1 MFEKMSRALAEIGNR
16 IEVNVPL
23 EGDSEGYLDKE
34 CPAET
39 CRFGFKVHGDDWNAR
54 VRPEAVHCPMCRHQA
69 PKGEWHTQAQV
80 EAATRYAFSYA
91 KGRMQRALRG
101 EMGPSSSPLLPV
113 SASEPMRL
121 RASCEACGCRY
132 SYIGSAFF
140 CPACGHNSA
149 VATFARSMENARRA
163 ASIRGQLAGVLDADD
178 AENAARLLREKA
190 MADIVMSMQ
199 RLAERV
205 WDDLPEPKP
214 TPRRNVFQ
222 RLDDAGALW
231 LGATGAGFDSILP
244 VADLARMRLYYQRRH
259 LLAHCEGMVDADYLT
274 RSGDAAFTLGQRIT
288 VDKASLLDFASLAER
303 LGSGIARFLKA
314 PPAAVAT
321 AAPPHVAV
329 VAMPPVVKRPRNRAG
344 LSSDAEMVAKM
355 FVEGSREGRLM
366 DPQVQPDALS
376 KATGMSDEDLVEAVD
391 ELERA
396 GLVTLHHSLGESRLG
411 FRVATPTQSMF
422 EVFDPV
428 FGIGDPLA
436 DAKAIGQLLLDV
448 ERGAGADSL
457 AERLT
462 WPPRRLNP
470 AMSVLAC
477 RDLAYGSQAMHQTWA
492 HAWLRARPGLRRF
505 VQGRDAG

>member
-39 CRFGFKVHGDDWNAR
+39 CQFGFKVHGDDWNAL

-69 PKGEWHTQAQV
+69 PKAEWHTQAQV
-80 EAATRYAFSYA
+80 EAATRYAFSCA

-101 EMGPSSSPLLPV
+101 EMGPSGSPLLPV

-149 VATFARSMENARRA
+149 VATFVRSMENARRA

-214 TPRRNVFQ
+214 TPKRNVFQ

-244 VADLARMRLYYQRRH
+244 MADIARMKLYYQRRH

-274 RSGDAAFTLGQRIT
+274 RSGDTAFTLGQRIT
-288 VDKASLLDFASLAER
+288 VDEASLLDFASLAER
-303 LGSGIARFLKA
+303 LGSGIARSLKNYPAAAVLA
-314 PPAAVAT
+314 PPHAAIVAT
-321 AAPPHVAV
+321 APTII
-329 VAMPPVVKRPRNRAG
+329 RPQNRAG
-344 LSSDAEMVAKM
+344 LSCDAETVAKV
-355 FVEGSREGRLM
+355 FVEWSREGRRM
-366 DPQVQPDALS
+366 DPQVQPDALA
-376 KATGMSDEDLVEAVD
+376 KATGMSDEDLVGAVD
-391 ELERA
+391 ELERVGFVA
-396 GLVTLHHSLGESRLG
+396 LRRSLRENRLG
-411 FRVATPTQSMF
+411 FHAATPTQSMF

-436 DAKAIGQLLLDV
+436 DAKAVGQLLLDAP
-448 ERGAGADSL
+448 GGLGADGI
-457 AERLT
+457 AERLG
-462 WPPRRLNP
+462 WAPRRLNP
-470 AMSVLAC
+470 AMSALTC
-477 RDLAYGSQAMHQTWA
+477 RDYAGGSQAMHQTWA

-505 VQGRDAG
+505 VQGQDA